1 VGHKEGGH
9 KMISRY
15 TRQEMAKVWTEE
27 NKLQKWL
34 EVELAAL
41 EGLARYSYIPKDV
54 PAKVR
59 ARAKFDIERVKEI
72 EKVVNH
78 DVIAFLTNISENA
91 GPAGRYV
98 HFGLTS
104 SDVLDTGL
112 SLQVQ
117 EASDILIRELKKLIS
132 LLGKKAKEHARTLM
146 VGRSHGVHAEPITF
160 GLKMALFHA
169 ACKRGLVRL
178 EAAKENLRYGK
189 ISGAVGTFA
198 NVDPRVE
205 EFVCKKLGLNPAPVS
220 TQVLQRDR
228 HAEYLG
234 AIAIVGG
241 TLEQLATEIRGLQ
254 RTEIFE
260 VQEFFSK
267 GQKGSS
273 AMPHKRNP
281 ITCERVAG
289 LSRILRGNALAGFE
303 NIALWHE
310 RDITHSSVERVIF
323 PDSTILLDYMLGLM
337 QNVIENLVV
346 NKDRMLKNLESSRG
360 MVFSQSLLL
369 ALVEKGLTREEGYKL
384 VQDAARKLWED
395 EKLYLE
401 QVVLKDEKIL
411 KVLTPQEIRAVFS
424 YDRHLKN
431 VPVILKRTGIE
442 MFSKRRVLKDF
453 LYASTVTDKGVTY
466 KPGQSFSG
474 MIRKKS
480 LRNEVRKVHF

>member
-1 VGHKEGGH
+1 
-9 KMISRY
+9 MIPRY
-15 TRQEMAKVWTEE
+15 TRPEMAKIWTEE

-34 EVELAAL
+34 EVELVAL
-41 EGLARYSYIPKDV
+41 EGLAQYGYIPKDV

-59 ARAKFDIERVKEI
+59 AKAAFDVERVKDI

-78 DVIAFLTNISENA
+78 DVIAFLTNVAEHV
-91 GPAGRYV
+91 GPVGRYV

-104 SDVLDTGL
+104 SDILDTGL

-117 EASDILIRELKKLIS
+117 EASDILIRELKKLIAV
-132 LLGKKAKEHARTLM
+132 LAKRAKEHANTLM

-160 GLKMALFHA
+160 GLKMALFYSEFQ
-169 ACKRGLVRL
+169 RGLQRL
-178 EAAKENLRYGK
+178 EAAKETMRYGK

-198 NVDPRVE
+198 NVDPKVE
-205 EFVCKKLGLNPAPVS
+205 EFVCKKLGLNPAAVS
-220 TQVLQRDR
+220 TQILQRDR

-241 TLEQLATEIRGLQ
+241 SLEQLATEIRGLQ
-254 RTEIFE
+254 KTECYE
-260 VQEFFSK
+260 VQEYFSK

-289 LSRILRGNALAGFE
+289 LARILRGNAIAGFE

-337 QNVIENLVV
+337 QNVIENLIV

-360 MVFSQSLLL
+360 MVFSQGLLL
-369 ALVEKGLTREEGYKL
+369 KLVEKGLTREAGYKL
-384 VQDAARKLWED
+384 VQTAAQKLWED
-395 EKLYLE
+395 DSLYLE
-401 QVVLKDEKIL
+401 QVVLRNAAILKIL
-411 KVLTPQEIRAVFS
+411 TPKEIREVFS

-431 VPVILKRTGIE
+431 VPVILKRAGILKS
-442 MFSKRRVLKDF
+442 SK
-453 LYASTVTDKGVTY
+453 
-466 KPGQSFSG
+466 
-474 MIRKKS
+474 
-480 LRNEVRKVHF
+480 

>member
-1 VGHKEGGH
+1 
-9 KMISRY
+9 MISRY
-15 TRQEMAKVWTEE
+15 SRQEMAKIWTEE
-27 NKLQKWL
+27 NKLQKWM

-41 EGLARYSYIPKDV
+41 EGLARYGYIPKNI

-59 ARAKFDIERVKEI
+59 SRAKFDVKRVKEI

-78 DVIAFLTNISENA
+78 DVIAFLTNVSENV
-91 GPAGRYV
+91 GPIGRYV

-104 SDVLDTGL
+104 SDILDTGL

-117 EASDILIRELKKLIS
+117 EASGILIRELKKLIS
-132 LLGKKAKEHARTLM
+132 LLGKRAKEHARTLM

-198 NVDPRVE
+198 NVDPKVE

-254 RTEIFE
+254 KTETFE

-346 NKDRMLKNLESSRG
+346 NKERMLKNLESSRG

-369 ALVEKGLTREEGYKL
+369 AIVEKGLTREEGYKL
-384 VQDAARKLWED
+384 VQDAAKELWED

-411 KVLTPQEIRAVFS
+411 KVLTPREIRAVFN

-431 VPVILKRTGIE
+431 VPVILKRTGILTN
-442 MFSKRRVLKDF
+442 K
-453 LYASTVTDKGVTY
+453 
-466 KPGQSFSG
+466 
-474 MIRKKS
+474 
-480 LRNEVRKVHF
+480 

>member
-1 VGHKEGGH
+1 
-9 KMISRY
+9 MISRY
-15 TRQEMAKVWTEE
+15 SRQEMAKIWTEE

-34 EVELAAL
+34 DVELAAL
-41 EGLARYSYIPKDV
+41 EGLARYGYIPKDV
-54 PAKVR
+54 PAKVC
-59 ARAKFDIERVKEI
+59 ARAKFDVERVKEI
-72 EKVVNH
+72 EKIVNH
-78 DVIAFLTNISENA
+78 DVIAFLTNLSENV
-91 GPAGRYV
+91 GPVGRYV

-104 SDVLDTGL
+104 SDILDTGL

-132 LLGKKAKEHARTLM
+132 LLGKKAKEHAKTLM

-198 NVDPRVE
+198 NVDPKVE

-254 RTEIFE
+254 KTETFE

-369 ALVEKGLTREEGYKL
+369 ELVEKGLTREEGYKL
-384 VQDAARKLWED
+384 VQDAAKKLWED

-411 KVLTPQEIRAVFS
+411 KVLTLQEIRSVFS

-431 VPVILKRTGIE
+431 VSVILKRTGILSS
-442 MFSKRRVLKDF
+442 SK
-453 LYASTVTDKGVTY
+453 
-466 KPGQSFSG
+466 
-474 MIRKKS
+474 
-480 LRNEVRKVHF
+480 